1 MEAIM
6 LKEGDAAPEFE
17 TRDASGQTVKLS
29 DLRGQKVVLY
39 FYPKDDTPGCTKE
52 ACSFR
57 DNHSTL
63 EQSGI
68 KVLGVSLDDE
78 ASHQAFASKYSLPF
92 TLLSDT
98 DHSVSEAYGV
108 YGEQTWGDKK
118 FMGVAR
124 KTFLI
129 DEQGKIKKVFD
140 KVNVEAHADEVL
152 AAFG

>member
-1 MEAIM
+1 MI
-6 LKEGDAAPEFE
+6 KEGDAAPEFA
-17 TRDASGQTVKLS
+17 TRDAEGKEVKLS
-29 DLRGQKVVLY
+29 DFRGRKVVLY

-57 DNHSTL
+57 DASSDY
-63 EQSGI
+63 EEKGI

-98 DHSVSEAYGV
+98 DHAVSEAYGV
-108 YGEQTWGDKK
+108 YGEQRWGDRTY
-118 FMGVAR
+118 MGVAR

-129 DEQGKIKKVFD
+129 DEEGKIKKVFD
-140 KVNVEAHADEVL
+140 KVNVEQHADEVME
-152 AAFG
+152 AFR

>member
-1 MEAIM
+1 M
-6 LKEGDAAPEFE
+6 LTEGMPAPDFS
-17 TRDASGQTVKLS
+17 TRDAEGNTIKLS
-29 DLRGQKVVLY
+29 DFRGQRVVLY

-57 DNHSTL
+57 DAFS
-63 EQSGI
+63 EYEAQGI

-78 ASHQAFASKYSLPF
+78 SSHQAFASKYNLPF

-98 DHSVSEAYGV
+98 DHAVSDAYGV

-118 FMGVAR
+118 YMGVAR

-129 DEQGKIKKVFD
+129 DEEGKIKKVFD
-140 KVNVEAHADEVL
+140 KVNVEQHADEVL
-152 AAFG
+152 QAF

>member
-1 MEAIM
+1 M
-6 LKEGDAAPEFE
+6 LKEGDVAPDFS
-17 TRDASGQTVKLS
+17 TRDAQGNPVKLS

-57 DNHSTL
+57 DAFSDY
-63 EQSGI
+63 EQRGI

-78 ASHQAFASKYSLPF
+78 ASHQAFASKFSLPF

-98 DHSVSEAYGV
+98 DHSVADAYGV

-118 FMGVAR
+118 YIGVAR

-129 DEQGKIKKVFD
+129 DEQGNIRKVFD
-140 KVNVEAHADEVL
+140 KVNVEHHADEVL
-152 AAFG
+152 QAFA